1 MALNLFGGGKV
12 DHPMADPK
20 RARQI
25 IDELPA
31 SDASK
36 ALGEISEWLESLNRT
51 DGFKLDR
58 RYDNVD
64 LLDGA
69 AKNHQR
75 KLAQDYLAM
84 PRQQKFQ
91 ENRLWTASFGFW
103 KELGAAY
110 IRCVQEH
117 EANIGGSA
125 AMRKSMPVV
134 VARALR
140 ALTLQLKW
148 TMGRYGVVEPRI
160 WTDIAR
166 LYRLAEQKAWA
177 ESEVAIYPG
186 AHGAGS
192 VRQEFLKALML
203 SAASPDGLPPTR
215 QEVAER
221 AVAHFARSFRLS
233 IKPEGCTHCFDLAA
247 PRAPV
252 RLLKGVAPVESMRFF
267 GAGEALAGIEK
278 LALQIAGSGSVPSDV
293 NLGGN
298 YEKEVLVG
306 VLKHLALQLAE
317 NPPARSSERRFTAGR
332 ITVVP
337 GLADIMGVLDPASTD
352 ALDFSQ
358 QTSTPSA
365 ESWIVVNVSEGGYGA
380 IIPPQKSD
388 WIKVGTLVGVQNE
401 VAPEWGLGLVRRIA
415 RDEHQQRQVGIQLLT
430 RAAIPIKVARSG
442 STSGFNANR
451 EPQGA
456 ILLSTAPDKQGEVGV
471 VLREGIFNGRDSL
484 EMTIK
489 DKAYLLMPAAMVED
503 GEDFDWAK
511 FKVMQRSA

>member
-1 MALNLFGGGKV
+1 MALNLFGGAKV

-20 RARQI
+20 RAREI
-25 IDELPA
+25 IGELPSA
-31 SDASK
+31 DAAK
-36 ALGEISEWLESLNRT
+36 ALLEIAEWLESLNRT

-58 RYDNVD
+58 RYENID

-91 ENRLWTASFGFW
+91 ENRLWTTSYGFW
-103 KELGAAY
+103 KDLGDAY
-110 IRCVQEH
+110 IRCVREH
-117 EANIGGSA
+117 ETNMAGAGAI
-125 AMRKSMPVV
+125 RKSMPVIL
-134 VARALR
+134 ARALR

-148 TMGRYGVVEPRI
+148 TMWRYGVIEPRI
-160 WTDIAR
+160 WADLAR
-166 LYRLAEQKAWA
+166 LYRLAEQKGWA
-177 ESEVAIYPG
+177 EGEVAIYPG
-186 AHGAGS
+186 PHGNGS
-192 VRQEFLKALML
+192 VRHEFLKALML
-203 SAASPDGLPPTR
+203 SASSPDGLPPGR

-233 IKPEGCTHCFDLAA
+233 ATPDGCTHCFDFAS
-247 PRAPV
+247 PKAPV
-252 RLLKGVAPVESMRFF
+252 RLYKGVAPGESMRFF
-267 GAGEALAGIEK
+267 GAGEALAGIDK
-278 LALQIAGSGSVPSDV
+278 LAAQISGSGSIPSDV

-298 YEKEVLVG
+298 YDKEVVTG
-306 VLKHLALQLAE
+306 VLKHLTLQLAE
-317 NPPARSSERRFTAGR
+317 SPPARSSERRFTAGR

-337 GLADIMGVLDPASTD
+337 GLNDIMGVLDPATSD
-352 ALDFSQ
+352 ELDFSQ
-358 QTSTPSA
+358 QMTAPTA

-401 VAPEWGLGLVRRIA
+401 VSPHWGLGLIRRIA

-430 RAAIPIKVARSG
+430 KTAIPIKVAKSG
-442 STSGFNANR
+442 SISNINPTR

-489 DKAYLLMPAAMVED
+489 DKGYLLIPASMVED
-503 GEDFDWAK
+503 GDDFDWAR
-511 FKVMQRSA
+511 FKVMQRS

>member
-1 MALNLFGGGKV
+1 MALNLFGAGKV

-20 RARQI
+20 QARKI
-25 IDELPA
+25 VDELPA
-31 SDASK
+31 ADAAK
-36 ALGEISEWLESLNRT
+36 ALAEISDWLESLNRT
-51 DGFKLDR
+51 DGFRLDR
-58 RYDNVD
+58 RYENVD

-91 ENRLWTASFGFW
+91 ENRLWNLSFGFW
-103 KELGAAY
+103 KELGNAY
-110 IRCVQEH
+110 IRCVHEH
-117 EANIGGSA
+117 EANMSGAGA
-125 AMRKSMPVV
+125 VRKSMPVII
-134 VARALR
+134 ARALR
-140 ALTLQLKW
+140 ALALQLKW
-148 TMGRYGVVEPRI
+148 TMWRYGVIEPRI

-166 LYRLAEQKAWA
+166 LYRLAEQKGWA
-177 ESEVAIYPG
+177 DGEAVIYPG
-186 AHGAGS
+186 AHGGGS
-192 VRQEFLKALML
+192 VKHEFLKALML
-203 SAASPDGLPPTR
+203 SASSPEGLPPNR

-233 IKPEGCTHCFDLAA
+233 TKPEGCSHSFDLAA
-247 PRAPV
+247 ARAPV
-252 RLLKGVAPVESMRFF
+252 RLLKGVTPGESMRFF
-267 GAGEALAGIEK
+267 GAGDALAGIAR
-278 LALQIAGSGSVPSDV
+278 LSDQIAERGSIPSDV

-298 YEKEVLVG
+298 YETEVFTG

-337 GLADIMGVLDPASTD
+337 GLNDTMAVLDPESSD

-358 QTSTPSA
+358 QAAAPSA

-401 VAPEWGLGLVRRIA
+401 VAPEWGLGLIRRIA

-430 RAAIPIKVARSG
+430 RVAIPIKVAKSG
-442 STSGFNANR
+442 R
-451 EPQGA
+451 DPQGA
-456 ILLSTAPDKQGEVGV
+456 ILLSTSPDKQGEIGV
-471 VLREGIFNGRDSL
+471 VMRDGIYNASDSL
-484 EMTIK
+484 EMTVK
-489 DKAYLLMPAAMVED
+489 EKAYLLMPTGMVED
-503 GEDFDWAK
+503 GEDFDWAR

>member
-1 MALNLFGGGKV
+1 MALNLFGGSKV

-20 RARQI
+20 RAREI
-25 IDELPA
+25 IEELPSA
-31 SDASK
+31 DAAK
-36 ALGEISEWLESLNRT
+36 ALAEIAEWLESLNRT

-58 RYDNVD
+58 RYENID

-91 ENRLWTASFGFW
+91 ENRLWTTSYGFW
-103 KELGAAY
+103 KDLGDAY
-110 IRCVQEH
+110 IRCVQDH
-117 EANIGGSA
+117 ESNAGGA
-125 AMRKSMPVV
+125 AAIRKSMPVI

-148 TMGRYGVVEPRI
+148 TMWRYGVIEPRI
-160 WTDIAR
+160 WTDLAR
-166 LYRLAEQKAWA
+166 LYQLAEKKGWA
-177 ESEVAIYPG
+177 EGEVAIYPG
-186 AHGAGS
+186 AHGSGS
-192 VRQEFLKALML
+192 VKQEFLKALML
-203 SAASPDGLPPTR
+203 SASAPDGLPPGR

-233 IKPEGCTHCFDLAA
+233 AKPEGCTHCIDLAA
-247 PRAPV
+247 PKPPV

-267 GAGEALAGIEK
+267 GAGDALSGIEK
-278 LALQIAGSGSVPSDV
+278 LAAQIVGSGSIPSDV

-298 YEKEVLVG
+298 YEKEVVIG

-317 NPPARSSERRFTAGR
+317 NPPERSSERRFTAGR

-337 GLADIMGVLDPASTD
+337 GLNDIMGVLDPTSTD
-352 ALDFSQ
+352 ELDFSQ
-358 QTSTPSA
+358 RTTLPTA

-401 VAPEWGLGLVRRIA
+401 VAPEWGLGLIRRIA
-415 RDEHQQRQVGIQLLT
+415 RDDHQQRQVGIQLLT
-430 RAAIPIKVARSG
+430 RAAIPIKVARSA
-442 STSGFNANR
+442 TVSGFDANR

-456 ILLSTAPDKQGEVGV
+456 ILLSTSPDKQGEVGV
-471 VLREGIFNGRDSL
+471 VMREGIFNGRDSL
-484 EMTIK
+484 EMTVK